1 MNPQALY
8 QELGMHA
15 GHSWHQDP
23 PPSPQVLVERPARPG
38 RIPRLSHTPQSIESK
53 RRIAAAHVAAGRTA
67 EGKPR
72 VDRRAMPGTVKAVLV
87 RLANGEIQYINARN
101 KNERNKYYSI
111 AKRMGLR
118 ITSNCGIITVIK

>member
-15 GHSWHQDP
+15 GYAWQQDP
-23 PPSPQVLVERPARPG
+23 PPPLNLVERPARPG
-38 RIPRLSHTPQSIESK
+38 RIIRLSHTPQSSESK

-67 EGKPR
+67 AGKPR
-72 VDRRAMPGTVKAVLV
+72 IDRRGMPGTIKAILVK
-87 RLANGEIQYINARN
+87 LAEGKIPHINARN

-111 AKRMGLR
+111 AKRLGLR
-118 ITSNCGIITVIK
+118 ITSNCGIITVKQ